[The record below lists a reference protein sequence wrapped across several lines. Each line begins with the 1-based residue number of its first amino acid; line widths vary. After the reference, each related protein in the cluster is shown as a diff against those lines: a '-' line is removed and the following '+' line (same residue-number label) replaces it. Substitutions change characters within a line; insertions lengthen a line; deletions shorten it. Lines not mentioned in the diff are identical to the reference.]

1 MVAFKDIKQTVQTTV
16 SEKSPLVVTALVALL
31 LGIGGTTLANR
42 MGPGPRSAQPQ
53 PTATATTVPPPVIS
67 TVTALGRLE
76 PQGDIL
82 SISAPSADGRIEQ
95 LRVKEGDRLAKGD
108 IIAVM
113 SSESRFKAALQQAEE
128 QVRVA
133 QSKLG
138 QVQAGAKGG
147 QIQAQRSDIARLEA
161 ERVGDYNTQSA
172 VIARLEADLAG
183 AIKTQA
189 STKMRLVADY
199 QNAKLE
205 ADRHGQLYVAGAIS
219 ASLRDSKRLVAE
231 VALRRGM
238 EAQSE
243 AERVRNTLGQQLQ
256 EARAALARSQSAKA
270 DQIDASRA
278 TLNQIEEVR
287 PADVQTAQAEI
298 GQARAAVEKAAA
310 DLEQA
315 YVRSPQVGVVLKV
328 HSRAG
333 EKIATEGLID
343 MGQTQ
348 RMVARV
354 EVYESDVKRIQEGQ
368 KAEVTSDAIGEVL
381 QGRVSQIG
389 QKVLRQNVVNTDP
402 TLNADS
408 RIIEVWVELDSAGSD
423 KVARFTNSQVTA
435 KIMTD

>member
-1 MVAFKDIKQTVQTTV
+1 MVAFKGLQQTVQTTV
-16 SEKSPLVVTALVALL
+16 SEKSPLVITALVALL
-31 LGIGGTTLANR
+31 LGIGGTTLVNR
-42 MGPGPRSAQPQ
+42 LGPGTKSAQPQ
-53 PTATATTVPPPVIS
+53 PTETAVPPPVIS

-76 PQGDIL
+76 PQGEIL
-82 SISAPSADGRIEQ
+82 SISAPSAEGRIES
-95 LRVKEGDRLAKGD
+95 LRVKEGDRLVKGD

-113 SSESRFKAALQQAEE
+113 SSESRFKAALQQTEE

-133 QSKLG
+133 QAKLG
-138 QVQAGAKGG
+138 QVQSGAKGG

-183 AIKTQA
+183 AIKTQG
-189 STKMRLVADY
+189 STGARLIADY
-199 QNAKLE
+199 KNAKLE
-205 ADRHGQLYVAGAIS
+205 ADRHGQLYNDGAVS

-243 AERVRNTLGQQLQ
+243 AERLRNTLGQELK
-256 EARAALARSQSAKA
+256 EARAALVRIQEAKA
-270 DQIDASRA
+270 DQIAASRA
-278 TLNQIEEVR
+278 TLDQIIEVR
-287 PADVQTAQAEI
+287 PADVQTAVAEI
-298 GQARAAVEKAAA
+298 SQARAAVEKAAA

-315 YVRSPQVGVVLKV
+315 YVRAPQSGIVLKIY
-328 HSRAG
+328 SRAG

-354 EVYESDVKRIQEGQ
+354 EVYESDVKRIREGQ
-368 KAEVTSDAIGEVL
+368 LAEVTSDAIGEVL
-381 QGRVSQIG
+381 KGRVSQIG
-389 QKVLRQNVVNTDP
+389 RKVLRQNVVNTDP
-402 TLNADS
+402 TLNADA
-408 RIIEVWVELDSAGSD
+408 RIIEVWVELNSGDSD

-435 KIMTD
+435 KITTN

>member
-1 MVAFKDIKQTVQTTV
+1 MVAFNDLKQTVQTTV

-31 LGIGGTTLANR
+31 IGIGGTTLVSR
-42 MGPGPRSAQPQ
+42 LGPGTKSAQPQ
-53 PTATATTVPPPVIS
+53 ATATAVPPPVIS

-82 SISAPSADGRIEQ
+82 SISAPSADGRIES
-95 LRVKEGDRLAKGD
+95 LRVNEGDRLAQGD

-113 SSESRFKAALQQAEE
+113 SSESRYKAALQQAEE

-133 QSKLG
+133 QAKLG
-138 QVQAGAKGG
+138 QVQSGAKGG
-147 QIQAQRSDIARLEA
+147 QLQAQRSDIARLEA

-189 STKMRLVADY
+189 STKARLIADY
-199 QNAKLE
+199 KNAQVE
-205 ADRHGQLYVAGAIS
+205 ADRHNQLYDVGAIS
-219 ASLRDSKRLVAE
+219 ASLRDSKRLAAE
-231 VALRRGM
+231 VAFRRGM

-243 AERVRNTLGQQLQ
+243 AERLRNTLGQQLK

-278 TLNQIEEVR
+278 TLDQIAEVR

-298 GQARAAVEKAAA
+298 GQARAAVEKATA

-315 YVRSPQVGVVLKV
+315 YVRAPQAGIVLKIS
-328 HSRAG
+328 SRAG

-354 EVYESDVKRIQEGQ
+354 EVYESDVKRIKEGQ
-368 KAEVTSDAIGEVL
+368 LAEVTSDAIGEML
-381 QGRVSQIG
+381 KGRVSQIG
-389 QKVLRQNVVNTDP
+389 RKVLRQNVVNTDP
-402 TLNADS
+402 TLNADA
-408 RIIEVWVELDSAGSD
+408 RIMEVWVELDSGASE
-423 KVARFTNSQVTA
+423 KVSRFTNSQVTA
-435 KIMTD
+435 TIMTN

>member
-1 MVAFKDIKQTVQTTV
+1 MVAFKGWQQAMQTTV

-31 LGIGGTTLANR
+31 LGIGGTTLVNR
-42 MGPGPRSAQPQ
+42 LGSGSRSVRPPNAA
-53 PTATATTVPPPVIS
+53 ATIVPPPVIS

-76 PQGDIL
+76 PRGDVL
-82 SISAPSADGRIEQ
+82 SISAPTAEGRIEE

-113 SSESRFKAALQQAEE
+113 SSESRLKAALRQAEE

-133 QSKLG
+133 QAKLG
-138 QVQAGAKGG
+138 QVQSGAKDG
-147 QIQAQRSDIARLEA
+147 QIEAQRADIARLGI

-172 VIARLEADLAG
+172 VIARLDADLAG

-189 STKMRLVADY
+189 STRLRLIADVK
-199 QNAKLE
+199 NAQLE
-205 ADRHGQLYVAGAIS
+205 ADRHDQLFQDGAVS
-219 ASLRDSKRLVAE
+219 ASLRDSKRLAAE
-231 VALRRGM
+231 VALRRAL

-243 AERVRNTLGQQLQ
+243 AERVRNTLRQQLN
-256 EARAALARSQSAKA
+256 EARAALVRIQSAKA
-270 DQIDASRA
+270 EQIDAARA
-278 TLNQIEEVR
+278 TLDQIKEVR

-315 YVRSPQVGVVLKV
+315 YARAPQAGVVLKIY
-328 HSRAG
+328 SRAG

-354 EVYESDVKRIQEGQ
+354 EVYESDVKRIKEGQ
-368 KAEVTSDAIGEVL
+368 SAVVMSDAIGETLTGKVSEI
-381 QGRVSQIG
+381 GR
-389 QKVLRQNVVNTDP
+389 KVLRQNVINTDP
-402 TLNADS
+402 TLNADA
-408 RIIEVWVELDSAGSD
+408 RIIEVWIELDPAASD
-423 KVARFTNSQVTA
+423 RVARFTNSQVTA
-435 KIMTD
+435 KITTN

>member
-1 MVAFKDIKQTVQTTV
+1 MVAFKELQETVQETLT
-16 SEKSPLVVTALVALL
+16 EKTPLVITAIVALL
-31 LGIGGTTLANR
+31 LGVGGTTLANR
-42 MGPGPRSAQPQ
+42 MGAGTQARSPEPQ
-53 PTATATTVPPPVIS
+53 VTATAVPPPVIS

-82 SISAPSADGRIEQ
+82 SISAPSAEGRIES
-95 LRVKEGDRLAKGD
+95 LRVQEGDRLAKGD

-113 SSESRFKAALQQAEE
+113 SSESRFKAALQQTEE

-133 QSKLG
+133 QAKLG
-138 QVQAGAKGG
+138 QVQSGAKGG

-189 STKMRLVADY
+189 STKMRLIADY

-205 ADRHGQLYVAGAIS
+205 ADRHGQLYVAGAVS

-243 AERVRNTLGQQLQ
+243 AERVRNTLAQQLN
-256 EARAALARSQSAKA
+256 EARSALSRLQTAKA
-270 DQIDASRA
+270 DQIAASRA
-278 TLNQIEEVR
+278 TLDQIEEVR

-315 YVRSPQVGVVLKV
+315 YVRAPQAGIVLKIY
-328 HSRAG
+328 SRAG

-368 KAEVTSDAIGEVL
+368 IAEVSSDAIGEVL
-381 QGRVSQIG
+381 KGRVSQIG
-389 QKVLRQNVVNTDP
+389 RKVLRQNVVNTDP
-402 TLNADS
+402 TLNADA

-435 KIMTD
+435 KIMTN

>member
-1 MVAFKDIKQTVQTTV
+1 MVAFNDLKQTVQTTV

-31 LGIGGTTLANR
+31 IGIGGTTLVSR
-42 MGPGPRSAQPQ
+42 LGPGAKSAQPQ
-53 PTATATTVPPPVIS
+53 ATATAVPPPVIS

-82 SISAPSADGRIEQ
+82 SISAPSADGRIES
-95 LRVKEGDRLAKGD
+95 LRVNEGDRLAQGD

-113 SSESRFKAALQQAEE
+113 SSESRYKAALQQAEE

-133 QSKLG
+133 QAKLG
-138 QVQAGAKGG
+138 QVQSGAKGG
-147 QIQAQRSDIARLEA
+147 QLQAQRSDIARLEA

-189 STKMRLVADY
+189 STKARLIADY
-199 QNAKLE
+199 KNAQVE
-205 ADRHGQLYVAGAIS
+205 ADRHNQLYDVGAIS

-231 VALRRGM
+231 VAFRRGM

-243 AERVRNTLGQQLQ
+243 AERLRNTLGQQLK

-278 TLNQIEEVR
+278 TLDQIAEVR

-298 GQARAAVEKAAA
+298 GQARAAVEKATA

-315 YVRSPQVGVVLKV
+315 YVRAPQAGIVLKIS
-328 HSRAG
+328 SRAG

-354 EVYESDVKRIQEGQ
+354 EVYESDVKRIKEGQ
-368 KAEVTSDAIGEVL
+368 LAEVTSDAIGEML
-381 QGRVSQIG
+381 KGRVSQIG
-389 QKVLRQNVVNTDP
+389 RKVLRQNVVNTDP
-402 TLNADS
+402 TLNADA
-408 RIIEVWVELDSAGSD
+408 RIMEVWVELDSGASE
-423 KVARFTNSQVTA
+423 KVSRFTNSQVTA
-435 KIMTD
+435 TIMTN